1 MRNCVR
7 LAPHTRR
14 SRRKAKGSNGSLAIH
29 SRRTKAPIRA
39 VLTAAPATVDSEP
52 QPSVGVRVMV
62 KTASIS
68 PLVINM
74 APLTSVRR
82 PIEALPVGSR
92 QSAGTSRTVAMAVA
106 TPIGTL
112 IRKTQCQPRVWVTS
126 PPASRPI
133 AAPPAPTKLYTPIAL
148 ARSRS
153 AGNSETIIPRITQ
166 GVPEVASIDEATAP
180 PMPCP
185 NRARIKVAGLVASP
199 HKADATVKM
208 SSPARKTRLRPN
220 RSPRRP
226 QQQQATEGHE
236 VGPDDPGQ

>member
-92 QSAGTSRTVAMAVA
+92 QSAGTTRIVAITVRA
-106 TPIGTL
+106 PIGTL
-112 IRKTQCQPRVWVTS
+112 IRKTQCQPRVRVTS
-126 PPASRPI
+126 PPASSPI

-153 AGNSETIIPRITQ
+153 AGNSETIIPRITDD
-166 GVPEVASIDEATAP
+166 AIAP
-180 PMPCP
+180 PTPLAEPGEDQGRRTGRQPAQCRGDGEGQQSGEEHP
-185 NRARIKVAGLVASP
+185 APAEQVAEPPS
-199 HKADATVKM
+199 
-208 SSPARKTRLRPN
+208 
-220 RSPRRP
+220 
-226 QQQQATEGHE
+226 QQQQAT
-236 VGPDDPGQ
+236 